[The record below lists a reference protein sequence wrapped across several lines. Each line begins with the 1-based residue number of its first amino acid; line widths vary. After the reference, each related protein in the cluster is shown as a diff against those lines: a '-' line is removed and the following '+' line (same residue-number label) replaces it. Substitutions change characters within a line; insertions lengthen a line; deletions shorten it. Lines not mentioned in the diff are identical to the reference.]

1 MATVLFQTLLRRQF
15 GVSSVQVPLEVA
27 CSLDQLISAC
37 EKEIGQPLRPH
48 ILDKNGE
55 ISRGMV
61 LLNGRN
67 VLLLQGLQ
75 TEVQPDDEVNFFPP
89 AGGG

>member
-1 MATVLFQTLLRRQF
+1 MANVVFQTFLRRSL
-15 GVSSVQVPLEVA
+15 GVSSIEVPL
-27 CSLDQLISAC
+27 SAPCPLQDFLGLC
-37 EKEIGQPLRPH
+37 EAAVGQPVKPH

-61 LLNGRN
+61 LLNGKN
-67 VLLLQGLQ
+67 VLLKEGLA
-75 TEVQPDDEVNFFPP
+75 TLVGPEDELTIFPP